1 MPPRFTHH
9 AAIDWSG
16 ANGQR
21 QKGIAVA
28 IIGEHDTTP
37 MLVRPGHIW
46 SREEVLDWVVKD
58 TPPDT
63 LIGFDLGQSLPFA
76 DCGAFFPGWTQSP
89 KTARDLWA
97 LVDAICAN
105 DPHLGVTSFVD
116 HPDASRHFRRHGGR
130 PGDLFPKGR
139 GRMRVT
145 EQAQAAA
152 GCQPTSNFNLVGA
165 SQVGK
170 GSLSGMRLFHR
181 LPRDIAVWPM
191 DLVPESGRVVVEI
204 YTTIAAMAAG
214 RRAARSKIRTR
225 DDLMQALAKLGCG
238 EADVPD
244 PVSDHAADALI
255 TAAWMRAHGGDEA
268 LWHPAALTPIL
279 AQTEGWTFGVA

>member
-1 MPPRFTHH
+1 
-9 AAIDWSG
+9 
-16 ANGQR
+16 
-21 QKGIAVA
+21 
-28 IIGEHDTTP
+28 

-76 DCGAFFPGWTQSP
+76 DCGAFFPGWSQSP
-89 KTARDLWA
+89 ATARDLWA
-97 LVDAICAN
+97 LVDAICAH

-130 PGDLFPKGR
+130 AGDLFPKGR

-170 GSLSGMRLFHR
+170 GRCRECGCFTVCRVTS
-181 LPRDIAVWPM
+181 PY
-191 DLVPESGRVVVEI
+191 GRW
-204 YTTIAAMAAG
+204 TRCQSPGGSWSKSTPPSRPW
-214 RRAARSKIRTR
+214 RRAACGALQDPHARRSH
-225 DDLMQALAKLGCG
+225 AGFGKLGCG